1 MDTIAAAARH
11 PDKDRLNVYGRM
23 IPAENGPGA
32 SDGEV
37 WTSGGRVP
45 GPQRPTPRPTQERAA
60 AAPGGRR
67 LRWHLLGFAAA
78 LILPVLAFAVGVA
91 IEYGGAQR
99 ARLEGEARAV
109 ARELDAAVDRELSAL
124 LAAAQTLA
132 ASPALR
138 ARDFPAFGR
147 QASEVAAA
155 RGVIVV
161 LRAPSGRQLVNTATP
176 HGAPLPERTEA
187 GGDPDAERATA
198 AGAFFVSDLFEGA
211 VTRRSLL
218 RVVVPAIVREE
229 DPGATTDVED
239 DRFGQIDLAFA
250 PDRLRRLLA
259 DGELPI
265 GWTASVVDRA
275 GTIVARSHRHAE
287 FVGRP
292 ATRDFQENT
301 SGHGG
306 IWRGTTVEGVSV
318 LGAYART
325 SFGDWRVSVGV
336 PLPVLEAP
344 LRRSFWWLAGVG
356 AVLTGFAVSL
366 ALALAHRVEASVGAL
381 AAAAAGLAAG
391 RGVPLPATPVRE
403 VNAVGEALAAADA
416 ELRARLAAKRAA
428 REEARRGRELL
439 EAVIDGTSDSILARD
454 LEGRFVLVNRAG
466 AALLSVSAPA
476 EVLGRHVSEFL
487 PADRAEAVLAWDR
500 AVVADGEARVVED
513 CFGGGDAEKGAP
525 RPVLVTTKSPWR
537 DAGGRIAGV
546 VCVSRDETARRAAEE
561 RLNGVRAELLRASR
575 LGAVGAMAAGLAHEL
590 NQPLGAAANFLAAA
604 EALLGSGGA
613 ADGAGGDLQ
622 TPPPDLEGA
631 RDAVA
636 EAARQALRAGEIVR
650 RLRNFVSNGDA
661 DMRAEEVGPLVA
673 EACAAAL
680 PPPVPGEAAVA
691 LRVHRDADA
700 GAALVDGVQIQQVVI
715 NLVRNAA
722 EALRGADTATA
733 GAAGRAAGGGRG
745 AIEVR
750 VRRSAAGG
758 CEVLVADTGPGI
770 APEVRNRLFEP
781 FASTKPRGMGI
792 GLAICRAIVEAHGGR
807 LWAEPN
813 PGGGA
818 VFRFTLPPPLT
829 PTGGHEDDGHA

>member
-1 MDTIAAAARH
+1 M
-11 PDKDRLNVYGRM
+11 
-23 IPAENGPGA
+23 
-32 SDGEV
+32 
-37 WTSGGRVP
+37 
-45 GPQRPTPRPTQERAA
+45 
-60 AAPGGRR
+60 
-67 LRWHLLGFAAA
+67 
-78 LILPVLAFAVGVA
+78 
-91 IEYGGAQR
+91 
-99 ARLEGEARAV
+99 
-109 ARELDAAVDRELSAL
+109 
-124 LAAAQTLA
+124 
-132 ASPALR
+132 
-138 ARDFPAFGR
+138 
-147 QASEVAAA
+147 
-155 RGVIVV
+155 
-161 LRAPSGRQLVNTATP
+161 
-176 HGAPLPERTEA
+176 
-187 GGDPDAERATA
+187 
-198 AGAFFVSDLFEGA
+198 
-211 VTRRSLL
+211 
-218 RVVVPAIVREE
+218 
-229 DPGATTDVED
+229 
-239 DRFGQIDLAFA
+239 
-250 PDRLRRLLA
+250 
-259 DGELPI
+259 
-265 GWTASVVDRA
+265 
-275 GTIVARSHRHAE
+275 
-287 FVGRP
+287 
-292 ATRDFQENT
+292 
-301 SGHGG
+301 
-306 IWRGTTVEGVSV
+306 
-318 LGAYART
+318 
-325 SFGDWRVSVGV
+325 
-336 PLPVLEAP
+336 
-344 LRRSFWWLAGVG
+344 
-356 AVLTGFAVSL
+356 
-366 ALALAHRVEASVGAL
+366 

-650 RLRNFVSNGDA
+650 RLRNFVSSGDA
-661 DMRAEEVGPLVA
+661 DMRVEEVGLLVA

-680 PPPVPGEAAVA
+680 PPPVLGEAAVA
-691 LRVHRDADA
+691 LRVHRAADA

-722 EALRGADTATA
+722 EALRGADAATA
-733 GAAGRAAGGGRG
+733 GAAGRAAGDGRG

-829 PTGGHEDDGHA
+829 PTGGHEDDGHARSAGAAAPPRRPRRGAGRSSPTAPRPRGGRRRRHAPFARAAAARGRLRRRSASLGRGAARRAQRSGVPARNARAAAAGLRGGGRADAGGAWTGSRFKPNSCGAALPVVVVTGHADVPLAVRAMRAGAVDFVEKPYPKERILAAVGRALDAAAAAAAVRGGSAAAAAAAEARLSALTPRERMVLRGLVCGWPNKVIAHEFGISPRTVEAHRAAMMDKLGARSLAEAVRLALAAGLDGEPER